1 MITSTQYYLTEAK
14 QQQQKSQANVQSIVN
29 NCLSPLSSS
38 SSSSSSSASSV
49 SSGSSSNSSS
59 FSILENQSI
68 VSSSS
73 SMYAATG
80 QPLPIPQQPLPP
92 IHYYNTPVNTSNH
105 LSHMSMPMPMS
116 MPPTT
121 YCYHQAIGYEN
132 LTAPQTPSSASGQIL
147 GPTSTLS
154 YCSYQNCNQ
163 GNANMFGIQETQQ
176 MPSASTSATQSEVDT
191 SEFTNNTFSGSNTN
205 HTSHRKEKLFSSF
218 TSKTNLYIRG
228 LNEDTTDK
236 DLYEMCKKYG
246 EIKST
251 KAIIEKQTNK
261 CKGYGFVDYKL
272 SEDAKLAL
280 NELKREQ
287 KDVQL
292 AKQREQDPTNLYF
305 ANLPAD
311 IDEKWLNE
319 MLKSKFTANVNSTRI
334 MKDRNG
340 NSKGVGFARI
350 DDNKLCD
357 VIILELNG
365 KSYPDHSNKT
375 KCLLVKLADSGGNFK
390 ANKQHKSNSS
400 SKDSYQMG
408 NSSFGTSSNGN
419 LSILNDFQSNHHS
432 QQHQHPQPQHHH
444 QQSHYNLNH
453 CQMAADQPFNYNGY
467 PIQFYD
473 PSMYHIGSS
482 QQQQQQQPSLTPQTP
497 TSQPIIQQHQSS
509 YSIRQPQPIQQQQPH
524 HHHHHQYMQAAPPP
538 PHMHHHHHTPPS
550 TNGYPPNYY
559 YQQHPHYVIIQQN
572 QPQTPPFYATNQH
585 YIHQPSSSSMMTT
598 QSATETTPITPVS
611 IKSLESVTKTP
622 NTKVDNNNSAAAASL
637 STPSCSISN
646 ISSINPSNLSQQL
659 ANMSISN
666 QQYSNNMTSQ
676 KSKVHFH
683 SNNSI
688 HTMGPQTVPVAACAS
703 VDQFIQQQQ

>member
-1 MITSTQYYLTEAK
+1 
-14 QQQQKSQANVQSIVN
+14 
-29 NCLSPLSSS
+29 
-38 SSSSSSSASSV
+38 
-49 SSGSSSNSSS
+49 
-59 FSILENQSI
+59 
-68 VSSSS
+68 
-73 SMYAATG
+73 
-80 QPLPIPQQPLPP
+80 
-92 IHYYNTPVNTSNH
+92 
-105 LSHMSMPMPMS
+105 
-116 MPPTT
+116 
-121 YCYHQAIGYEN
+121 
-132 LTAPQTPSSASGQIL
+132 
-147 GPTSTLS
+147 
-154 YCSYQNCNQ
+154 
-163 GNANMFGIQETQQ
+163 

-191 SEFTNNTFSGSNTN
+191 SEFTNNNSSNNTIPN
-205 HTSHRKEKLFSSF
+205 QSHRKEKLFSSF

-228 LNEDTTDK
+228 LNEDTSDK

-272 SEDAKLAL
+272 SEDAKVAL
-280 NELKREQ
+280 GELKKEQ

-357 VIILELNG
+357 VIIQELNG

-400 SKDSYQMG
+400 KDSYLMG

-419 LSILNDFQSNHHS
+419 LSISNDFQSNHHS
-432 QQHQHPQPQHHH
+432 QQQQQHPPLPLAPQQQQQHHQH

-453 CQMAADQPFNYNGY
+453 CQIATDQPFNYNGY

-473 PSMYHIGSS
+473 PSQTQMYHIGSS
-482 QQQQQQQPSLTPQTP
+482 QQQHQQSPLTPQTP
-497 TSQPIIQQHQSS
+497 TSQPIIQQHQGS
-509 YSIRQPQPIQQQQPH
+509 YANIRPAPAPPVTPHH
-524 HHHHHQYMQAAPPP
+524 HHHHHQYMQAAASQPPAP
-538 PHMHHHHHTPPS
+538 PHLSSHPPHHHLPHMHHHHHHNNNTNHPNPYQAQTPPT
-550 TNGYPPNYY
+550 TNGYPSSYY
-559 YQQHPHYVIIQQN
+559 YQQHPHPQHPHYVVMLPN
-572 QPQTPPFYATNQH
+572 QTPPFYSTNQH
-585 YIHQPSSSSMMTT
+585 YMHQQQHPSSSSVPMMTQAT
-598 QSATETTPITPVS
+598 APSATNTNTTTETTPVS
-611 IKSLESVTKTP
+611 IKSSSSLESASSQTQQTP
-622 NTKVDNNNSAAAASL
+622 NTKPDNST
-637 STPSCSISN
+637 STPSSTNN
-646 ISSINPSNLSQQL
+646 ISSIHPTNLSQQL

-666 QQYSNNMTSQ
+666 QQYTNNSNMTSQ

-683 SNNSI
+683 SSNNSV
-688 HTMGPQTVPVAACAS
+688 HVMPQTVPVACGAAE
-703 VDQFIQQQQ
+703 QFSQQQ